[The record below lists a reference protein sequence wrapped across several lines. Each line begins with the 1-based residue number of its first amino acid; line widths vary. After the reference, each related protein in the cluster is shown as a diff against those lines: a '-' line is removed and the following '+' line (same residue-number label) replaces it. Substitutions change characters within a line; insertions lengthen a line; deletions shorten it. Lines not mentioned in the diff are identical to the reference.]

1 MSINS
6 MILLF
11 LLHIA
16 KKMSIYISI
25 NFNKGNFMKLFFSLT
40 LLISSLF
47 GEIISQPNLF
57 NQHSFYDMKKNMNV
71 NKSFAGSFQTC
82 NYQISTSS
90 VHFKDINNDFSKEHK
105 DLHKRISDAFK
116 RGHFQSSEKLSD
128 IFFDG
133 VHFVPNK

>member
-1 MSINS
+1 
-6 MILLF
+6 
-11 LLHIA
+11 
-16 KKMSIYISI
+16 
-25 NFNKGNFMKLFFSLT
+25 MKLFLSLS
-40 LLISSLF
+40 LLVSALF
-47 GEIISQPNLF
+47 GEIITQTNLL
-57 NQHSFYDMKKNMNV
+57 NQHSFYDMKKVSNEE
-71 NKSFAGSFQTC
+71 KLLTDSFQTC
-82 NYQISTSS
+82 YYKTDDSNS